1 MTPTEFRS
9 ILLDYNP
16 DSPAQKLR
24 VEGILRRQPT
34 LMAVYL
40 AVVHA

>member
-1 MTPTEFRS
+1 MTPTEFRVL
-9 ILLDYNP
+9 LLDYNP
-16 DSPAQKLR
+16 DSRTQKAR